1 MNLPPLTADA
11 SLCRSMAHYRSSWP
25 AGNTSGI
32 APSQV
37 LAPGPLQPF
46 LKLTNRQ
53 RCIAFVAAACTAGAV
68 ATAGECLAACAVTG
82 PLVPECGAICFGLV
96 ELGLCLSGAQLCTAL
111 FGNK

>member
-1 MNLPPLTADA
+1 MLPPLTADA
-11 SLCRSMAHYRSSWP
+11 SIYRSMAHYRSSSP
-25 AGNTSGI
+25 AGSTSGI

-37 LAPGPLQPF
+37 LPPGPLQPF

-82 PLVPECGAICFGLV
+82 PLVPECGAICFGIV
-96 ELGLCLSGAQLCTAL
+96 EIGLCLSGAQLCTAL